1 MSLKTRGSEALNK
14 AQRRLALLKSID
26 NNLDLGHGLT
36 VDAYT
41 LKIEESRARLEA
53 HNILLSDL
61 QESRLALTQ
70 IDRDLAEMSER
81 MLTGVSTKYGRNSVE
96 YARAGGT
103 TRKRPSNTIAPKTE
117 PISITETTAFPIE
130 TTLNSSRNGES
141 LQPINN

>member
-41 LKIEESRARLEA
+41 LKIEESRAKLEA

-61 QESRLALTQ
+61 QASRSALTQ
-70 IDRDLAEMSER
+70 IDRDLAELSER
-81 MLTGVSTKYGRNSVE
+81 MLTGVSTKYGRNSIE
-96 YARAGGT
+96 YAKAGGT
-103 TRKRPSNTIAPKTE
+103 TRKRSSKAIAPKPE
-117 PISITETTAFPIE
+117 PTRVPETTAPPIE
-130 TTLNSSRNGES
+130 PALIESRNGQP
-141 LQPINN
+141 LQPMLN